1 MPTGKVKWYDT
12 EKGFGFLA
20 RDDGGDVFVHQNAL
34 PAGVAAL
41 KPGSRV
47 EFGVADGKKGEQ
59 ALSVRIL
66 DPLPSVSANAAAAS
80 RKDPEDLGV
89 IVEDLITLLDGVGN
103 GLRRGRYP
111 DKKVGKKVAAVLRAV
126 ADDLD
131 A

>member
-12 EKGFGFLA
+12 EKGFGFLS

-34 PAGVAAL
+34 PAGVAEL

-59 ALSVRIL
+59 ALSIRIL
-66 DPLPSVSANAAAAS
+66 DPLPSVSANAAAAA
-80 RKDPEDLGV
+80 RKDPEDMSV
-89 IVEDLITLLDGVGN
+89 IIEDLIKLLDGIGN

-111 DKKVGKKVAAVLRAV
+111 DKKVGGKVASVLRAV

-131 A
+131 N

>member
-12 EKGFGFLA
+12 DKGFGFLS
-20 RDDGGDVFVHQNAL
+20 RDDGGDVFVHSSAL

-47 EFGVADGKKGEQ
+47 EFGIVDGRRGEQ
-59 ALSVRIL
+59 ALSVTLL
-66 DPLPSVSANAAAAS
+66 DPLPSVASGPRTSA
-80 RKDPEDLGV
+80 DDLSI
-89 IVEDLITLLDGVGN
+89 IVEDLIKLLDGIGN

-111 DKKVGKKVAAVLRAV
+111 DKAVAKKTAAVLRAV
-126 ADDLD
+126 ADDIE

>member
-1 MPTGKVKWYDT
+1 VPTGKVKWYDT

-20 RDDGGDVFVHQNAL
+20 SDEGGDVFVHQNAL
-34 PAGVAAL
+34 PAGVPAL
-41 KPGSRV
+41 KPGARV

-59 ALSVRIL
+59 ALSVRLL
-66 DPLPSVSANAAAAS
+66 DPLPSVAANAAAAS